1 MLSCLFLSVTVCP
14 PKETK
19 TNLNLDFLDM
29 EKKKWDLVDQSEVF
43 EEGCILIQDEVFQD
57 ALKEVESI
65 NTSHKYSSW
74 YQESY
79 NASFTLFIVKEFK
92 GLIFTFFIQI

>member
-1 MLSCLFLSVTVCP
+1 
-14 PKETK
+14 
-19 TNLNLDFLDM
+19 M

-65 NTSHKYSSW
+65 NMSLKYSSW
-74 YQESY
+74 YQESS
-79 NASFTLFIVKEFK
+79 SFNLFIVKELK
-92 GLIFTFFIQI
+92 GFIFTFFIQI